1 MIRYLMLLAT
11 AVLATACATPE
22 QRAANMQAEM
32 ERMMRVYGPACS
44 RLGFAANSDQWRG
57 CVLQLSAKD
66 DIDRYGYHPYYYAG
80 FGRPHWAVGAGWGP
94 YR

>member
-1 MIRYLMLLAT
+1 MIRYLMLLVT

-22 QRAANMQAEM
+22 QRAASMQAEM

-57 CVLQLSAKD
+57 CILQLSAKD

-94 YR
+94 YW